1 MMRLIIIQSIFLLTG
16 SLFNTSSGYTQEKW
30 TLEDCIEYALEKN
43 IAIKRQE
50 ISARQAT
57 NDYKQSKMERLPA
70 VSGRASHS
78 FRSGRTFSYDIL
90 EYVNQEYQYGQI
102 TLQGDLTVFSG
113 FEAQHSIKK
122 NEYDMKAQLSGIE
135 EAKYDVTMNIVTY
148 YLNVLSNIEQQ
159 QIKEE
164 QLEVTLEQIEQTKQE
179 VEVGNKSKGD
189 LLEIKAQASRERLE
203 LIRAKNNLK
212 LAYLDLKQLMN
223 LDTTESFKIKSPE
236 DFTSLSENA
245 VKTSNAIY
253 SESVNEFPSIEH
265 AKYQM
270 KSAEK
275 NLKIVQ
281 SKRLPHL
288 SLGAQYGTYY
298 DELRKDQFNLAYDR
312 QISENMSLVASLQLS
327 IPIFNKRRIHNQISN
342 AKLDVLD
349 SKYWL
354 EQQKQDLYKDIE
366 KARNE
371 VISAYEEYQSN
382 LESLESME
390 EAFNYSQEKYNAG
403 LVDIVEYRIA
413 KNNYNSA
420 KSDAVSSRYFYLF
433 KMKILE
439 FYMGKE
445 MEI

>member
-1 MMRLIIIQSIFLLTG
+1 MRLIILQSIFLLTG
-16 SLFNTSSGYTQEKW
+16 VLFFTASVYTQEKW
-30 TLEDCIEYALEKN
+30 TLEECIEYALEKN
-43 IAIKRQE
+43 ISIKRQE
-50 ISARQAT
+50 ISARQAR
-57 NDYKQSKMERLPA
+57 NDYKQSKMERFPS
-70 VSGRASHS
+70 VSGQASHS

-90 EYVNQEYQYGQI
+90 EYVNQEYQYGQVK
-102 TLQGDLTVFSG
+102 LQGDLNVFNG
-113 FEAQHSIKK
+113 FQVRHSIKK
-122 NEYDMKAQLSGIE
+122 NEYDMKAQLAGIE

-148 YLNVLSNIEQQ
+148 YLNVLSNIEQKKV
-159 QIKEE
+159 KED
-164 QLEVTLEQIEQTKQE
+164 QLEVTIEQIEQTKQE

-203 LIRAKNNLK
+203 LIKAKNNLE

-223 LDTTESFKIKSPE
+223 LDTTELFQVESPE
-236 DFTSLSENA
+236 DFTSLSEDA
-245 VKTSNAIY
+245 VKKTNTIY
-253 SESVNEFPSIEH
+253 SESVNAFPSIEN
-265 AKYQM
+265 AKFQV

-275 NLKIVQ
+275 NLKVIQ
-281 SKRLPHL
+281 SQRSPQLTI
-288 SLGAQYGTYY
+288 GAHYGTYY
-298 DELRKDQFNLAYDR
+298 DELRKDQFNLAYDK
-312 QISENMSLVASLQLS
+312 QISENMSLIASLQLN

-342 AKLDVLD
+342 AKLDVID
-349 SKYWL
+349 SKYLL
-354 EQQKQDLYKDIE
+354 EQQKQNLYKDIE
-366 KARNE
+366 KARSE

-390 EAFNYSQEKYNAG
+390 EAFHYSQERYNAG

-445 MEI
+445 MKI